1 MDLKRVRDEVY
12 ALALPRWEQRKAGL
26 PRGKVGWSY
35 SDVSPAMPTAWP
47 PDGRGLLCH
56 YVGAHGYAQG
66 LVDGVMVARPW
77 AKVLADPRGESPATF
92 EILTDE
98 IVELGVQGVR
108 PMSPSASKPSP
119 RDPAVVAEQ
128 FDVLW
133 RAPPAAGQP
142 YPYVKESYTFWLRN
156 NGTFAGAIRPLHA
169 EFFAWI
175 DSLPG

>member
-35 SDVSPAMPTAWP
+35 ADVSLAMPTAWP

-92 EILTDE
+92 EIVTDE
-98 IVELGVQGVR
+98 IVVWTPEMQSERLQPRFSDRAARISTGARAGAPGSR
-108 PMSPSASKPSP
+108 RRLPSA
-119 RDPAVVAEQ
+119 PAGC
-128 FDVLW
+128 
-133 RAPPAAGQP
+133 RTCP
-142 YPYVKESYTFWLRN
+142 
-156 NGTFAGAIRPLHA
+156 
-169 EFFAWI
+169 
-175 DSLPG
+175 